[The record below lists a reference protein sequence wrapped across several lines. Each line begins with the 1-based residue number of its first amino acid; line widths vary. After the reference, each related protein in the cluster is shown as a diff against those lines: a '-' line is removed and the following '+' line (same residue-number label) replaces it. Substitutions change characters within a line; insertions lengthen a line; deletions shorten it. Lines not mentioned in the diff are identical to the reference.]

1 MDPFLDLVRLLR
13 PRAMLWGRT
22 EGVGRWSL
30 GFRKREDLLFAW
42 VERGTCQLVRSGF
55 APVHLQPEDFIL
67 IRTVTP
73 FTLTTDPTTQP
84 AESETLHATTND
96 PNFKLG
102 SGKDNLVVLRGGK
115 FVFDTANED
124 LLTDLLPS
132 LVHVAAGESL
142 SWRVRSLLQ
151 MNEAESKHPGPGS
164 EFIMSHLVELILV
177 EILRGQAQQLE
188 PHHTGL
194 LAGLADP
201 VTACAIKA
209 MHEHIARAWTVAS
222 LAKFCGVSRSSFAT
236 RFHSTMGLGPI
247 EYLHHWRMAL
257 AKDGLRS
264 GSRGVGDIGLAIGFG
279 SSSAFTTAFTRTT
292 GLSPKRFSDLAQKD
306 KTT

>member
-13 PRAMLWGRT
+13 PRAMLWGLT

-30 GFRKREDLLFAW
+30 GFRKRDDLLFSW
-42 VERGTCQLVRSGF
+42 VERGSCQLIRPGF
-55 APVHLQPEDFIL
+55 APVRLEPEDFVL

-73 FTLTTDPTTQP
+73 FALTTDPTMQP
-84 AESETLHATTND
+84 VDSETLHATTKD
-96 PNFKLG
+96 PNFQLG
-102 SGKDNLVVLRGGK
+102 SGEGDPVVLRGGK

-132 LVHVAAGESL
+132 LVHVATGESL

-151 MNEAESKHPGPGS
+151 MNEAESKQPGPGS

-177 EILRGQAQQLE
+177 EILRGRAQQLPAE
-188 PHHTGL
+188 HTGL

-201 VTACAIKA
+201 IMARAISA
-209 MHEHIARAWTVAS
+209 IHGDVAHAWTVAS
-222 LAKFCGVSRSSFAT
+222 LAKLCGVSRSTFAT
-236 RFHSTMGLGPI
+236 RFHLTMGMGPI
-247 EYLHHWRMAL
+247 EYLLHWRMAL
-257 AKDGLRS
+257 AKDALRR
-264 GSRGVGDIGLAIGFG
+264 GGRGVGEIGLAIGFG

-292 GLSPKRFSDLAQKD
+292 GLSPKTFGELALKN
-306 KTT
+306 KSS